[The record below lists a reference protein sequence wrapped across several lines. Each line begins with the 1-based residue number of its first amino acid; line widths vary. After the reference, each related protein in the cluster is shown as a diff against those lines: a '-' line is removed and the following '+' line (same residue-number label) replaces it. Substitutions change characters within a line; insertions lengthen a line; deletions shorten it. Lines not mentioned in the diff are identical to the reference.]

1 MITSLRIQ
9 LPRWVSAEILR
20 AHIYDT
26 DEKKIGLAVRL
37 SAKNV
42 GEKSGGPFGAA
53 VFARAGELVSAG
65 VNCVV
70 GQHCFAAH
78 AEMMALMLAQRR
90 LRVSRLCD
98 APGAPYVLASSAQ
111 PCAMCVGALAWS
123 GISTLLFGARRRD
136 VQALAGFDEGP
147 IAADWESELAKRGI
161 HVRGGILRQR
171 AAAVL
176 REYAASG
183 GILY

>member
-20 AHIYDT
+20 ARTCDT
-26 DEKKIGLAVRL
+26 DTKKISLAVRL

-42 GEKSGGPFGAA
+42 EQKTGGPFGAA
-53 VFARAGELVSAG
+53 VFARGGELVSAG

-78 AEMMALMLAQRR
+78 AEVMALMLAQRR

-147 IAADWESELAKRGI
+147 IAADWESQLAKRGI
-161 HVRGGILRQR
+161 QVRGGILRQR